1 MSSISPIR
9 VTGLSGNFDM
19 EGIIEASMT
28 RDKEKVNKAKQDQ
41 QIVKWKQEIYRDI
54 IKESK
59 SLYDKY
65 LNVDSPNSIVSKKAY
80 SATSITSSDESIIVA
95 KGSAGAEKI
104 NYQFA
109 VSQMA
114 EPAKVTIKLNSSDPV
129 VQQFPPNASGAS
141 SLNIGGVNIPISEQD
156 TTSTIVSKINSL
168 CAENDIKAS
177 YSEMT
182 GELIISRKQTGSSSN
197 IDLEVVGND
206 NLADQIANDNGI
218 TFATD
223 AGGNKSAVVHGKN
236 LEADVTDEYGRV
248 THINQEHNS
257 FNIDNID
264 YNVNSKGTA
273 KLVSV
278 TDTEEATKNMK
289 AFVED
294 YNALM
299 DKVYGLVT
307 TKKPKDYPPLTDE
320 QKEDMTTEEI
330 EKWEK
335 KAKEGILRNDDEL
348 RAFVEDIQSM
358 FFGNA
363 DTILALRKL
372 GINESENYNKKGQIS
387 FDKDVFSNALIDD
400 SDKVYK
406 TLAGY
411 SSNHDNKGLFEKLK
425 DIVYEYSGSST
436 SKLPKKAGI
445 EKTASASE
453 NVYSKQIAEQEKNIS
468 RLVEKMNDKE
478 KRLYAKYSAL
488 ESLLNQYSSQMN
500 YFSQAQGN

>member
-1 MSSISPIR
+1 MSKISPIR
-9 VTGLSGNFDM
+9 VTGLSGSFDM
-19 EGIIEASMT
+19 EGIIEASMV
-28 RDKEKVNKAKQDQ
+28 RDKEKVDKAKQAQ

-59 SLYDKY
+59 DMYEKY
-65 LNVDSPNSIVSKKAY
+65 FGLDSKNNIISKNAY
-80 SATSITSSDESIIVA
+80 SSLKIKSSDDSVIVA
-95 KGSAGAEKI
+95 NGSAGANKI

-109 VSQMA
+109 ISQMA
-114 EPAKVTIKLNSSDPV
+114 EPAKVTIKLNSSTPI

-141 SLNIGGVNIPISEQD
+141 SLTIGDVNIPISEQD

-168 CAENDIKAS
+168 CEDKDIRAS
-177 YSEMT
+177 YSELT
-182 GELIISRKQTGSSSN
+182 GELMISRKQTGTSSELNLKVS
-197 IDLEVVGND
+197 GND
-206 NLADQIANDNGI
+206 NLAGQIASDNGI
-218 TFATD
+218 TFTIDGA
-223 AGGNKSAVVHGKN
+223 GNKVASTYGKN
-236 LEADVTDEYGRV
+236 LEADITDENGRV
-248 THINQEHNS
+248 VHINKESNS
-257 FNIDNID
+257 FVIDNIS
-264 YNVNSKGTA
+264 YNVNSKGNA

-294 YNALM
+294 YNKLM

-307 TKKPKDYPPLTDE
+307 TKKPKDYPPLTDD
-320 QKEDMTTEEI
+320 QKEDMSTEEI
-330 EKWEK
+330 EKWDK

-358 FFGNA
+358 FFGDA
-363 DTILALRKL
+363 KDIETLRKI
-372 GINESENYNKKGQIS
+372 GINEHENYNKKGQIS
-387 FDKDVFSNALIDD
+387 FDESVFSKAIIED

-406 TLAGY
+406 VLAGY
-411 SSNHDNKGLFEKLK
+411 SSNSDDKGMLEKLK
-425 DIVYEYSGSST
+425 DIIYEYTGSSGS
-436 SKLPKKAGI
+436 KFAEKAGI

-453 NVYSKQIAEQEKNIS
+453 NIYSKQIAEQEKNIN

-500 YFSQAQGN
+500 YFSQGK

>member
-28 RDKEKVNKAKQDQ
+28 RDKEKVDKAKQDQ
-41 QIVKWKQEIYRDI
+41 QIVKWKQEIYRNI
-54 IKESK
+54 IQESK
-59 SLYDKY
+59 DLYDKY
-65 LNVDSPNSIVSKKAY
+65 LSIESPNSIVSKNAY
-80 SATSITSSDESIIVA
+80 SATRITSSDESIIVA

-114 EPAKVTIKLNSSDPV
+114 EPAKVTIKLNSSDPI

-141 SLNIGGVNIPISEQD
+141 SLTIGGVNVPISEQD

-168 CAENDIKAS
+168 CADSDIKAS

-182 GELIISRKQTGSSSN
+182 GELIISKKQTGSSSEL
-197 IDLEVVGND
+197 DLKVTGND
-206 NLADQIANDNGI
+206 NLAQQIATDNGI
-218 TFATD
+218 TFGTD
-223 AGGNKSAVVHGKN
+223 TSGSKFAVVHGKN
-236 LEADVTDEYGRV
+236 LEADVTDEQGRV
-248 THINQEHNS
+248 THISKEQNS
-257 FNIDNID
+257 FKIDNID
-264 YNVNSKGTA
+264 YNVNSKGNA

-289 AFVED
+289 AFVDD
-294 YNALM
+294 YNKLM

-307 TKKPKDYPPLTDE
+307 TKKPKDYPPLTDD

-348 RAFVEDIQSM
+348 RAFVEDIQSA
-358 FFGNA
+358 FFGDGKN
-363 DTILALRKL
+363 ISVLSKL
-372 GINESENYNKKGQIS
+372 GINEHENYNKKGQIS
-387 FDKDVFSNALIDD
+387 FNADAFSKALIDD

-406 TLAGY
+406 SLAGY
-411 SSNHDNKGLFEKLK
+411 SSNYDDKGMFEKLK
-425 DIVYEYSGSST
+425 DIVYDYSGSSF
-436 SKLPKKAGI
+436 SKFVKKSGI
-445 EKTASASE
+445 EKTSSASE
-453 NVYSKQIAEQEKNIS
+453 NVYSKQIAEQEKNIN

-478 KRLYAKYSAL
+478 KSLYAKYSAL

>member
-1 MSSISPIR
+1 MSNISPIR

-28 RDKEKVNKAKQDQ
+28 KDKEKVDKAKQAQ

-59 SLYDKY
+59 DMYEKY
-65 LNVDSPNSIVSKKAY
+65 FGLDSKSNIISKNAY
-80 SATSITSSDESIIVA
+80 SSLSIKSSDESIIVA
-95 KGSAGAEKI
+95 NGSAGANKI

-114 EPAKVTIKLNSSDPV
+114 EPAKVTIKLNASTPI

-141 SLNIGGVNIPISEQD
+141 SLTIGDVNIPISEQD
-156 TTSTIVSKINSL
+156 TTSTIVSKINAL
-168 CAENDIKAS
+168 CEDKDIRAS
-177 YSEMT
+177 YSELT
-182 GELIISRKQTGSSSN
+182 GELMISRKQTGTSSELN
-197 IDLEVVGND
+197 LKVTGND
-206 NLADQIANDNGI
+206 NLAQQIANDNGI
-218 TFATD
+218 TFTTD
-223 AGGNKSAVVHGKN
+223 SAGNKIASTHGKN
-236 LEADVTDEYGRV
+236 LEADITDENGRV
-248 THINQEHNS
+248 VHINKESNS
-257 FNIDNID
+257 FVIDNIS
-264 YNVNSKGTA
+264 YNVNSKGNA
-273 KLVSV
+273 KLISV

-294 YNALM
+294 YNKLM

-307 TKKPKDYPPLTDE
+307 TKKPKDYPPLTDA

-330 EKWEK
+330 EKWDK

-358 FFGNA
+358 FFGDA
-363 DTILALRKL
+363 EDIETLRKI
-372 GINESENYNKKGQIS
+372 GISEHENYNKKSQIS
-387 FDKDVFSNALIDD
+387 FSESAFSKAIIED

-406 TLAGY
+406 ILAGY
-411 SSNHDNKGLFEKLK
+411 SSGSDDKGMFEKLK
-425 DIVYEYSGSST
+425 DIIYEYTGSSGS
-436 SKLPKKAGI
+436 KFAEKAGI

-453 NVYSKQIAEQEKNIS
+453 NIYSKQIAEQEKNIN

-488 ESLLNQYSSQMN
+488 ESLLNQYNSQMN
-500 YFSQAQGN
+500 YFSQGK

>member
-1 MSSISPIR
+1 M
-9 VTGLSGNFDM
+9 
-19 EGIIEASMT
+19 A
-28 RDKEKVNKAKQDQ
+28 
-41 QIVKWKQEIYRDI
+41 
-54 IKESK
+54 
-59 SLYDKY
+59 
-65 LNVDSPNSIVSKKAY
+65 NVY
-80 SATSITSSDESIIVA
+80 
-95 KGSAGAEKI
+95 
-104 NYQFA
+104 
-109 VSQMA
+109 
-114 EPAKVTIKLNSSDPV
+114 
-129 VQQFPPNASGAS
+129 
-141 SLNIGGVNIPISEQD
+141 
-156 TTSTIVSKINSL
+156 
-168 CAENDIKAS
+168 
-177 YSEMT
+177 
-182 GELIISRKQTGSSSN
+182 
-197 IDLEVVGND
+197 
-206 NLADQIANDNGI
+206 
-218 TFATD
+218 
-223 AGGNKSAVVHGKN
+223 GKN
-236 LEADVTDEYGRV
+236 LEADVTDEHGRV
-248 THINQEHNS
+248 THISKEQNS

-273 KLVSV
+273 KLTSV
-278 TDTEEATKNMK
+278 TDTEEAVKNMQ
-289 AFVED
+289 AFVDD
-294 YNALM
+294 YNKLM

-307 TKKPKDYPPLTDE
+307 TKKPKDYPPLTDA

-348 RAFVEDIQSM
+348 RGFVEDIQSA
-358 FFGNA
+358 FFGDGKN
-363 DTILALRKL
+363 IIALRKL

-387 FDKDVFSNALIDD
+387 FNADTFSKALIDD

-411 SSNHDNKGLFEKLK
+411 SSNYDDKGMFEKLK

-453 NVYSKQIAEQEKNIS
+453 NVYSKQIAEQERNIS